1 MLTPKRPQVYSLRA
15 RVLAIVLV
23 IFSPLFGLIAL
34 NYQEQRAYAEEKANT
49 EALLITQNLATQ
61 HSQEIES
68 AQQLLIT
75 LAEIPI
81 VQTQNIET
89 CNEVFARLLE
99 QYAGKYSNIAQL
111 DLEGTIICS
120 SLPEALGLNY
130 GEEQWF
136 KDLTQTRQIT
146 FDSYRIGRITG
157 LPVLPINYPVLNA
170 QGELTGVVSVTLSLE
185 WFSTFLSISS
195 IPPQTNLTVLD
206 RNDIILARFPDPET
220 WVGKTHPNQFLI
232 EEIHQRN
239 GEGNL
244 RTTGLDGKSRL
255 YGFAPLQPTASG
267 VYITVGIAE
276 EVAFKD
282 ANNVRN
288 RSLIVLFIAIVLTFV
303 LAWIGSSMIVRPVNH
318 LVKTSHNL
326 STGDLR
332 SRVQIKS
339 SIAELDQLA
348 ETFNSMADSIEQR
361 VEQRTRELREA
372 NEKLQEEIRLRRRIE
387 RQLTRNAIRLRQSN
401 AALENF
407 AYIASHDLQEPLRKV
422 QAFGSRLQ
430 GKYHDVL
437 GQEGDDY
444 LNRMMA
450 ATSRM
455 QQLIRDLLSYSRVSS
470 QVKPF
475 VQVDLNQIVKE
486 VITTDL
492 DTQLEETGGKIELE
506 KLPTLEAEPSQ
517 MHQLFLNLLH
527 NALKYHHPERPPHVK
542 ISVSQIEMDDISDSP
557 GGKIKSYQIS
567 VQDNGIGFDE
577 KYADRIF
584 NLFER
589 LHGRSEYDGTG
600 IGLAICRKIIERH
613 NGTIIA
619 TSEAGVGSKFIV
631 TLPANQDE
639 GNK

>member
-1 MLTPKRPQVYSLRA
+1 M
-15 RVLAIVLV
+15 LAIVLV

-34 NYQEQRAYAEEKANT
+34 NYQEQREYAEAKAST
-49 EALLITQNLATQ
+49 EALLITKNLATQ
-61 HSQEIES
+61 HSQQIES

-81 VQTQNIET
+81 VKTQNVEV
-89 CNEVFARLLE
+89 CNDVFARLLE

-111 DLEGTIICS
+111 DLEGTVICS

-130 GEEQWF
+130 AEEQWY
-136 KDLTQTRQIT
+136 KDLIQTHNIT
-146 FDSYRIGRITG
+146 FGSYRTGRITG
-157 LPVLPINYPVLNA
+157 LPVLPINYPVLNE
-170 QGELTGVVSVTLSLE
+170 QGELQGIVSVTLSLE
-185 WFSTFLSISS
+185 WFSTFLDTST
-195 IPPQTNLTVLD
+195 IPPQTNITVLNQ
-206 RNDIILARFPDPET
+206 NDIILAYYPDPEQ
-220 WVGKTHPNQFLI
+220 WIGQVHPNRTLT
-232 EEIHQRN
+232 EEIHKYN
-239 GEGNL
+239 EEGNF
-244 RTTGLDGKSRL
+244 RTVGIDGKPRL
-255 YGFAPLQPTASG
+255 YGFTPLQPTVSG

-282 ANNVRN
+282 ANEVRN
-288 RSLIVLFIAIVLTFV
+288 RSLTVLFIAIALTFA

-318 LVKTSHNL
+318 LVDTSRNL

-332 SRVQIKS
+332 SRVQMKS
-339 SIAELDQLA
+339 SISELDQLA
-348 ETFNSMADSIEQR
+348 ETFNTMADSIEQR

-430 GKYHDVL
+430 GKYHEAL
-437 GQEGDDY
+437 GQEGVDY

-450 ATSRM
+450 ATNRM

-470 QVKPF
+470 QTTPF
-475 VQVDLNQIVKE
+475 VQVDLNRIVKE
-486 VITTDL
+486 VIDTDL

-542 ISVSQIEMDDISDSP
+542 ISVAQIEMDDIGDSP

-600 IGLAICRKIIERH
+600 MGLAICRKIIERH
-613 NGTIIA
+613 NGTIVA
-619 TSEAGVGSKFIV
+619 TSEVGVGSKFIV
-631 TLPANQDE
+631 TLPVNQDE